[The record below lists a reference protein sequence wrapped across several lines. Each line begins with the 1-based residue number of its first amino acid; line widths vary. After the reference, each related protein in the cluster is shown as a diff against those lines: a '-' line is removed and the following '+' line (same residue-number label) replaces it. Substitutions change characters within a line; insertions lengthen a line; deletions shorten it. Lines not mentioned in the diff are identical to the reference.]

1 MDRAQGHEKA
11 IHPNILQKKEENG
24 ERIHPARQ
32 AEAAA
37 KHLAD
42 QQWGHPTDPL
52 TDPRNLPEPEHTKN
66 KFLNDHPPEYHTGHI
81 TITEISEVIHKSKRN
96 KAAGPDEIEAEVLKA
111 LDDHSL
117 KMLEHLFND
126 WYQGEQ
132 IDPTALEAR
141 VVLIFKKG
149 DPSSFSN
156 FRPISLLNTIT
167 KVHARI
173 LKKRLS
179 DGFEK

>member
-1 MDRAQGHEKA
+1 MRK
-11 IHPNILQKKEENG
+11 PFTPRFYQKKEENG

-52 TDPRNLPEPEHTKN
+52 TEPWNLPEPEHIRN
-66 KFLNDHPPEYHTGHI
+66 KFLNDHPPEYQTGHI
-81 TITEISEVIHKSKRN
+81 TITEISEAIHKSKRN
-96 KAAGPDEIEAEVLKA
+96 KASGPDEIEAEVLKA

-141 VVLIFKKG
+141 VVLIF
-149 DPSSFSN
+149 
-156 FRPISLLNTIT
+156 
-167 KVHARI
+167 
-173 LKKRLS
+173 
-179 DGFEK
+179 